1 MVPSRALRIS
11 SSEGTGR
18 SLTALAMTRCFP
30 NCPARRSCGVE
41 RGLHFDDGDQ
51 FFEHNLDQSH
61 RILGLGAGLRDNG
74 NHWLTLPTRAVY
86 R

>member
-30 NCPARRSCGVE
+30 NCPATSAVPIGNYLSPVVC
-41 RGLHFDDGDQ
+41 
-51 FFEHNLDQSH
+51 
-61 RILGLGAGLRDNG
+61 RILRIVWRVASGHPPLRI
-74 NHWLTLPTRAVY
+74 
-86 R
+86 